1 MTLLYVIYSLVF
13 GLLEELFSCGEMD
26 IMSGTSKF
34 ISFKPERERE
44 REGDVSKNEKKYF
57 NEVLTFAFDLS

>member
-26 IMSGTSKF
+26 IMSGTYKF
-34 ISFKPERERE
+34 ISFKPVRE